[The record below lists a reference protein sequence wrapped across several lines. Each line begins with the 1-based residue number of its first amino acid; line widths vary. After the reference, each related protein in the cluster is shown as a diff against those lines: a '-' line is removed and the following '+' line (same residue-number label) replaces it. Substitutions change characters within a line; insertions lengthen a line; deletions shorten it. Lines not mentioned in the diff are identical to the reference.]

1 MQFLVDEN
9 LGSRFANLLKYAGYD
24 AVFVGE
30 VMRGEPDDEIL
41 SKGEGEKRVII
52 TDDQDFGE
60 LIFKFKRSTNGVIL
74 FRVLTNN
81 PQKRFEMIADILEKS
96 EGKFI
101 VVREGR
107 IRVRRL
113 K

>member
-1 MQFLVDEN
+1 
-9 LGSRFANLLKYAGYD
+9 
-24 AVFVGE
+24 
-30 VMRGEPDDEIL
+30 MRGDPDDEIL
-41 SKGEGEKRVII
+41 SKGEDEKRVII

-60 LIFKFKRSTNGVIL
+60 LIFKFKRSTNGIIL

-81 PQKRFEMIADILEKS
+81 PQKRFEMILDILDKS
-96 EGKFI
+96 ESKFI

-107 IRVRRL
+107 IRVRPL